1 MDFQTSP
8 DPVFAQLKKEIEEHP
23 RTCGTYLI
31 DLVSI
36 QQARALN
43 LSDDHIL
50 DELYCWWSKTS
61 ELIHP
66 VGAES
71 WTPYEM
77 DGVDDI
83 KEMMV
88 YAMKGGSAVGHTFD
102 TIPEAKALDFAQRF
116 LQFFARPR
124 AFRGMG
130 IGDPVYLLEE
140 GVLLLDHD
148 VAGILLVMEN
158 D

>member
-8 DPVFAQLKKEIEEHP
+8 DPVFAQLKKAIEDHP
-23 RTCGTYLI
+23 RACGTYLI
-31 DLVSI
+31 DLVPI

-43 LSDDHIL
+43 LSDDQIL
-50 DELYCWWSKTS
+50 DELYCWWSKTP
-61 ELIHP
+61 ELIHSI
-66 VGAES
+66 GAKS

-77 DGVDDI
+77 DGIDDI
-83 KEMMV
+83 RELMV
-88 YAMKGGSAVGHTFD
+88 YALKGGSAVGHTFD
-102 TIPEAKALDFAQRF
+102 TIPEAKALDFAQSF
-116 LQFFARPR
+116 LQFFEKPR

-130 IGDPVYLLEE
+130 IGDNVYLLEE
-140 GVLLLDHD
+140 GVLLLDQN